1 MIKRISFFV
10 LLFTVASFLNV
21 NALESMSVRKH
32 ENSENRIALTFDDG
46 PHGKYTPEILDILKE
61 YNIKA
66 TFFVVGNNCRE
77 HPEIV
82 LRILNDGH
90 EIGNHT
96 YSHPSLV
103 KIKSDELVTEIIKTE
118 DVLYEL
124 WEYVPKLFRPPEGVV
139 GPTINKVLSRL
150 DYTAVLWS
158 VDTRDWKRLSSEKIA
173 DTVLSNVKSGDIILC
188 HDFISPK
195 SNTPEALRLFIP
207 ELISRGYDF
216 VTVSELM
223 MSK

>member
-66 TFFVVGNNCRE
+66 TFLGVGNNCRE

-82 LRILNDGH
+82 
-90 EIGNHT
+90 
-96 YSHPSLV
+96 
-103 KIKSDELVTEIIKTE
+103 
-118 DVLYEL
+118 
-124 WEYVPKLFRPPEGVV
+124 
-139 GPTINKVLSRL
+139 
-150 DYTAVLWS
+150 
-158 VDTRDWKRLSSEKIA
+158 
-173 DTVLSNVKSGDIILC
+173 
-188 HDFISPK
+188 
-195 SNTPEALRLFIP
+195 
-207 ELISRGYDF
+207 
-216 VTVSELM
+216 
-223 MSK
+223 